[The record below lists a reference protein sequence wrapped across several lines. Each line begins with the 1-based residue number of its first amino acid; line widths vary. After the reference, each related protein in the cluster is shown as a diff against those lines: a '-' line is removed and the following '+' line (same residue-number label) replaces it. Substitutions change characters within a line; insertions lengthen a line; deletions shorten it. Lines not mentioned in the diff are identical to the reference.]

1 MLKKCCDYLE
11 DQGLTIAFIE
21 SASAGYLASQF
32 ALYKNSGAKILLGG
46 LVCYDPS
53 VKEHVLKISRD
64 LIQQHTAESL
74 VVTEEMAHAGS
85 MLFPTADVV
94 VACTGLL
101 KPGGSAT
108 FDKPEGTFFVSIS
121 YQGQITSQQY
131 YFKHSPSLRLNALI
145 SAVCQQLLALLQ
157 PESLLASCEST

>member
-11 DQGLTIAFIE
+11 DWGLKIAFVE
-21 SASAGYLASQF
+21 SASAGYLSSQF

-46 LVCYDPS
+46 IVCYDPS
-53 VKEHVLKISRD
+53 VKEHVLNISKD

-74 VVTEEMAHAGS
+74 VITQVMAHAGS
-85 MLFPTADVV
+85 RLFPLADVV

-108 FDKPEGTFFVSIS
+108 LDKPEGTFFVSI
-121 YQGQITSQQY
+121 YHQGQITSQQY
-131 YFKHSPSLRLNALI
+131 YFKHSPSLRLNSLI
-145 SAVCQQLLALLQ
+145 LAVCQQLLSVLQ
-157 PESLLASCEST
+157 KENLVTSSKLF